1 MTLTKEDILE
11 RPFTVVEAAEFLQV
25 NANTITRWIKSGKI
39 RAVKIGHAWR
49 IKRSEIFRI
58 LDGE

>member
-1 MTLTKEDILE
+1 MALTKEDKAE
-11 RPFTVVEAAEFLQV
+11 RPFTVEEAAEFLQV

-39 RAVKIGHAWR
+39 KAVKIGHAWR

-58 LDGE
+58 LDGD

>member
-1 MTLTKEDILE
+1 VALTKEDISE

-49 IKRSEIFRI
+49 IKRSEISRI
-58 LDGE
+58 LEGE